1 MCSLSCN
8 YFSTQHSITVA
19 SKTMDTL
26 TEAAGFT
33 LKERTT
39 LTSMRSAFESYHVNY
54 KTNPL
59 DTDIVT
65 KAFFDARHT

>member
-1 MCSLSCN
+1 
-8 YFSTQHSITVA
+8 
-19 SKTMDTL
+19 MDTL